1 MTKNGFLLKT
11 ITICAIGSTIL
22 FSACKKSFLDNNNN
36 DQQAAGLMAFNLVPE
51 KTVSVTIGGNV
62 LPGSP
67 LAFNSYSGD
76 YLPVYPGTR
85 TVESFDFATNAS
97 LASASDSFE
106 VNKYYSVFVIGTT
119 GNYHNILVNDNF
131 DSLSSSSGEAYIRYI
146 NAINGSAN
154 AAVTISGSSAN
165 NSNIAFG
172 SVSDFIAVTP
182 GSTTITVTDG
192 SAVNVNRTISTEAK
206 KVYTVLLSSGAATS
220 DPAQIKFIT
229 NGTLTDDVSGQRV
242 SSSSQGTTIK

>member
-1 MTKNGFLLKT
+1 MTKKGFLLKT

-22 FSACKKSFLDNNNN
+22 FSACKKSNVDNNN
-36 DQQAAGLMAFNLVPE
+36 DQQLAGLMAFNLVPD
-51 KTVSVTIGGNV
+51 KTVSVAIGGNV

-67 LAFNSYSGD
+67 LAFNSYTGV

-85 TVESFDFATNAS
+85 TVESFDFATNTS

-106 VNKYYSVFVIGTT
+106 VKKYYSVFVIGTT
-119 GNYHNILVNDNF
+119 GNYRNILVNDNI
-131 DSLSSSSGEAYIRYI
+131 DSLSSSGQAYIRYI
-146 NAINGSAN
+146 NAINGSAK

-182 GSTTITVTDG
+182 GSTVITVTDG
-192 SAVNVNRTISTEAK
+192 SAVNVNRTINTEGK
-206 KVYTVLLSSGAATS
+206 KVYTVLLSSGATTS
-220 DPAQIKFIT
+220 DPAQIKYIT
-229 NGTLTDDVSGQRV
+229 NGTLTDDASGQRV
-242 SSSSQGTTIK
+242 SSSSQTTTIK